1 MRTPTRNRQ
10 AQVLG
15 LLRHGEVISVKSL
28 SEQLGVSEL
37 TIRRDLDV
45 LQSDGL
51 VERLHGS
58 VRMLQSTIREM
69 DKREVSFYLRL
80 DSHVEEKQ
88 AVAQAALRFIRND
101 EILFM
106 DASTTCLYLVQAI
119 PQDITLTIVTYSA
132 YLPIELAGRTN
143 LQVICTGGTFHP
155 TSLCYLGPEAENRLR
170 LLNSHRAFMGVKGI
184 TAAEGC
190 TDANLMDV
198 QLKSL
203 VAQQTR
209 ELIILADHTKLGN
222 IGLSSFAK
230 QIGRASCRERV

>member
-1 MRTPTRNRQ
+1 M
-10 AQVLG
+10 
-15 LLRHGEVISVKSL
+15 
-28 SEQLGVSEL
+28 SEL

-45 LQSDGL
+45 LQDDGL
-51 VERLHGS
+51 VERLHGG

-88 AVAQAALRFIRND
+88 AIAQTALRFIRND

-119 PQDITLTIVTYSA
+119 PQEVTLTIVTYSA
-132 YLPIELAGRTN
+132 YLPIELTGRTN

-155 TSLCYLGPEAENRLR
+155 TSLCYLGPEAEDRLR
-170 LLNSHRAFMGVKGI
+170 QLNSHRAFMGVKGI

-198 QLKSL
+198 QLKGL

-230 QIGRASCRERV
+230 LSQVRALITDAGAAPEAIARIRDAGVEVIVAPSPASMGNH